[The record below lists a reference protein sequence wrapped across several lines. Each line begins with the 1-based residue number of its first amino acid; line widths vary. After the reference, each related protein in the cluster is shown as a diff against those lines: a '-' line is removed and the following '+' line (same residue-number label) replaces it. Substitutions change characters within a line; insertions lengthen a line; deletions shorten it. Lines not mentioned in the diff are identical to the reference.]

1 MNTVRR
7 AAALLAA
14 CCAGALLASCARV
27 NPAYNPVQPHH
38 RPEGFQNRYT
48 SFEAKGLGELLRWRW
63 QAFRQDLPPP
73 PQTPTP
79 RVPADVA
86 FIRANAAAGAA
97 MQPAITWVGHATM
110 LVQAGGLNV
119 LTDPV
124 FSDRASPVSFLGP
137 QRAQPPGLALNEL
150 PRIDLVL
157 VSHNHYDHLDTAS
170 VQALNA
176 QAGGPPLFIVPLGL
190 KAWLADHG
198 ITNAVELDWWQ
209 SHRVGTADV
218 ALLPAQHWS
227 GRGLTDRL
235 ATLWG
240 GFAVFTPG
248 LHWLY
253 TGDTGYSKDFADIR
267 AWLDKRPDGG
277 SLDLAL
283 IPVGAY
289 EPRWFMAQQHVNP
302 AEAVQIHRDLA
313 ARQSVGVHWGTFNLT
328 DEALDTPPR
337 DLAAARRAQGV
348 ADDAFVV
355 LAVGETRQIPARA
368 PTPADPSRNSA
379 PR

>member
-1 MNTVRR
+1 MNSVRC
-7 AAALLAA
+7 AAALLAGCVA
-14 CCAGALLASCARV
+14 SLLLASCSHV
-27 NPAYNPVQPHH
+27 NPAYDPSQPHH
-38 RPEGFQNRYT
+38 RPDGFQNRHAAFI
-48 SFEAKGLGELLRWRW
+48 SKGPGELLRWRW
-63 QAFRQDLPPP
+63 QAFRRGLPPA
-73 PQTPTP
+73 PQNPTP

-86 FIRANAAAGAA
+86 FIRANAVAGAG

-119 LTDPV
+119 LTDPM

-157 VSHNHYDHLDTAS
+157 VSHNHYDHLDIAS
-170 VQALNA
+170 VRALNA

-198 ITNAVELDWWQ
+198 ITSAVELDWWQ
-209 SHRVGTADV
+209 SHGVGSVEV

-227 GRGLTDRL
+227 GRGLADRL

-240 GFAVFTPG
+240 GFAVFTPA

-253 TGDTGYSKDFADIR
+253 TGDTGYSRDFADIR

-277 SLDLAL
+277 AIDLAL

-289 EPRWFMAQQHVNP
+289 EPRWFMTQQHVNP

-328 DEALDTPPR
+328 DEALDEPPR
-337 DLAAARRAQGV
+337 ALAEARRAQGL
-348 ADDAFVV
+348 ADDDFVV
-355 LAVGETRQIPARA
+355 MAVGQTRKIPAHA
-368 PTPADPSRNSA
+368 ASAASPSRNSL